1 MSRFLPSLNIW
12 NMKQDEIGKLQ
23 PGQWVYAG
31 NKENKGI
38 YLGLKKSGSVV
49 VAWYGNIKQRKSYKE
64 YVRSLRNYAIS
75 GQYLLPLDKF
85 SVAVII

>member
-1 MSRFLPSLNIW
+1 MNIW
-12 NMKQDEIGKLQ
+12 NMKPDEIGKLQ

-49 VAWYGNIKQRKSYKE
+49 VAWYANAKSRMSYRQ
-64 YVRSLRNYAIS
+64 YINALRHYAIN
-75 GQYLLPLDKF
+75 
-85 SVAVII
+85 